1 MAIVSLSLCVSAAVP
16 VEEDIIDKIS
26 TPNSKFFY
34 PDLMLRFQMGDET
47 LSLEDYHYLYYG
59 YAYQD
64 QYKPLNT
71 NPYMDKFLLMAS
83 GLDVESPNMLVV
95 GDLISIGQQAL
106 EFDPF
111 NPKVW
116 NMLAYAYSVMGN
128 REMEEK
134 ASRRVMM
141 ILEVIR
147 RSGDGLKERSPQ
159 HILMFDHALD
169 LLAAENFNHLKARVI
184 SRTVE
189 YVPLVAPQ
197 KFDGVKIKGF
207 FFDFGR
213 IYWNKP
219 DSVTYKRDRTWQFN
233 NLPVREY
240 K

>member
-1 MAIVSLSLCVSAAVP
+1 
-16 VEEDIIDKIS
+16 
-26 TPNSKFFY
+26 
-34 PDLMLRFQMGDET
+34 
-47 LSLEDYHYLYYG
+47 
-59 YAYQD
+59 
-64 QYKPLNT
+64 
-71 NPYMDKFLLMAS
+71 
-83 GLDVESPNMLVV
+83 
-95 GDLISIGQQAL
+95 
-106 EFDPF
+106 
-111 NPKVW
+111 
-116 NMLAYAYSVMGN
+116 
-128 REMEEK
+128 
-134 ASRRVMM
+134 M